1 MSLAPQSVAYKESG
15 IPWLGKIPKH
25 WEMRRVKYVLDYKKG
40 KNPKNFSD
48 IPNENIYLTMEF
60 LRKKHKKIL
69 YIENTLD
76 LVRVSEGDIL
86 LLWDGANAGEF
97 ISAQNGYLAST
108 MAVIKFNGI
117 EKDYAKHFLVLI
129 EKELRSQTNGMGIPH
144 VSGNLFENLFFALP
158 PLQEQKAI
166 ADFLDKKT
174 HQIEDFIT
182 KKQKLI
188 TLLEE
193 KKQTLINQCVTQ
205 GLDSSASL
213 KDSGVEW
220 LGKIPTHWEMIRLG
234 IAYPNTGSGTT
245 PRSDSK
251 EYYDGG
257 SIVWVNSGDLND
269 SLLINSEKKVTEKAL
284 KDYPTLKIYPKNSI
298 VVAMYGATIGKASVL
313 GVEACVNQAC
323 CVLPKSSFFEYP
335 YVFYWFVGS
344 KKYIIEM
351 GVGGG
356 QPNISQEIIKNLKI
370 PLPPLEEQKA
380 IAEYLDTQI
389 AKMDLAISKIKSQI
403 NLIKEYKSTLISEA
417 VCGRVGI
424 D

>member
-1 MSLAPQSVAYKESG
+1 MSLAPQSIAYKESG
-15 IPWLGKIPKH
+15 IPWLGKIPEH
-25 WEMRRVKYVLDYKKG
+25 WRICKFKYFAKVCNG
-40 KNPKNFSD
+40 KEQVEVID
-48 IPNENIYLTMEF
+48 ENGQYLIYGSGGVIG
-60 LRKKHKKIL
+60 R
-69 YIENTLD
+69 
-76 LVRVSEGDIL
+76 
-86 LLWDGANAGEF
+86 A
-97 ISAQNGYLAST
+97 NGYLYDKTSVLLGRKGTINKPLFVEEPFWTIDTMFYTRIFKIAYPKFFFYLCLNIDFDRYASGSAIPSMT
-108 MAVIKFNGI
+108 QSQLEDIKF
-117 EKDYAKHFLVLI
+117 
-129 EKELRSQTNGMGIPH
+129 P
-144 VSGNLFENLFFALP
+144 LP
-158 PLQEQKAI
+158 PFQEQKAI

-174 HQIEDFIT
+174 HQIEDFIA

-205 GLDSSASL
+205 GLDSSTSL

-234 IAYPNTGSGTT
+234 IAYPNIGSGTT

-389 AKMDLAISKIKSQI
+389 TKIDLAISKIKSQI

-424 D
+424 T